1 MMDFIRML
9 SLATAAEESS
19 TMTIAECIVY
29 AVQHPLVL
37 TIAVLAVFSL
47 VMTVLY
53 LSRVR
58 RDQAVNTSEIQE
70 APSSTLASSPVCEPP
85 KDDAALIAAIT
96 AAVAE
101 YLDLEAA
108 EKGVAPPASFH
119 IVSYKRKR

>member
-9 SLATAAEESS
+9 SLASAAEESS
-19 TMTIAECIVY
+19 TMTIAECIAY
-29 AVQHPLVL
+29 AVQHPMVL
-37 TIAVLAVFSL
+37 TIAVLAAFSL

-58 RDQAVNTSEIQE
+58 RDREASASEVKE
-70 APSSTLASSPVCEPP
+70 APLSTPAPSPVCESP